1 MDIQNRGG
9 IISEYPGESITTPGM
24 FPLRNRIISGLS
36 DYVIVVE
43 AGFRSGSLITAGTA
57 LEQNRTVYAVPG
69 RITDVSSKGCNR
81 LIADGAM
88 VVTDFE
94 SLPGELGLSIPN
106 CEKNI
111 KNDIVLARDEKMLY
125 SLLLDF
131 TPKSLETLVNDSG
144 MSPAEVLRSLTCLEI
159 KGIIREI
166 SKNFYVR
173 IQ

>member
-81 LIADGAM
+81 LIACLLY
-88 VVTDFE
+88 T
-94 SLPGELGLSIPN
+94 SPSP
-106 CEKNI
+106 
-111 KNDIVLARDEKMLY
+111 RD
-125 SLLLDF
+125 
-131 TPKSLETLVNDSG
+131 
-144 MSPAEVLRSLTCLEI
+144 
-159 KGIIREI
+159 
-166 SKNFYVR
+166 
-173 IQ
+173 

>member
-1 MDIQNRGG
+1 MNLG
-9 IISEYPGESITTPGM
+9 
-24 FPLRNRIISGLS
+24 FPSRIVKK
-36 DYVIVVE
+36 Y
-43 AGFRSGSLITAGTA
+43 
-57 LEQNRTVYAVPG
+57 
-69 RITDVSSKGCNR
+69 
-81 LIADGAM
+81 
-88 VVTDFE
+88 
-94 SLPGELGLSIPN
+94 
-106 CEKNI
+106 